1 MHEVGI
7 MQSALEVAF
16 EQATLESATRIH
28 RIGMRIGVFSGV
40 VEDALR
46 FAFEAFTPGTMAEGA
61 DFKVELVPAKS
72 TCQLCNL
79 EYAVGDLASLKCPE
93 CGGDPAGFEGGRE
106 IEVSE
111 IEVS

>member
-7 MQSALEVAF
+7 MQSALEVVF
-16 EQATLESATRIH
+16 EQAAAEKAARIH

-46 FAFEAFTPGTMAEGA
+46 FAFDAFAPGTMADGA
-61 DFKVELVPAKS
+61 EFRVEIIPA
-72 TCQLCNL
+72 TTNCLLCGSA
-79 EYAVGDLASLKCPE
+79 YAVRDLASLKCPE